1 VTWAR
6 ILAPLAGGAG
16 DAGALAAARALAEP
30 FAAALHAAYC
40 APPPERLFT
49 WVNES
54 GPGPGDLAIGELGR
68 ITACGEASVRSY
80 MAKLRYPKARFE
92 NLTSQDWCALRTAA
106 RFADVVVWGREPACG
121 HGVFASPFRR
131 ILLEERR
138 PAFVADT
145 PPKTDGLTVIAW
157 DGGQSAANA
166 VRSALPW
173 LARAACVVVLT
184 APHANAHPC
193 GPDRI
198 LAFLAE
204 HGIAAKSLAIHGR
217 GDVGFLLV
225 DTARRMGATTLVAGA
240 YGQDP
245 IRRFIFG
252 GVTRTLLDAAPGIGL
267 FLSH

>member
-1 VTWAR
+1 MTWTR
-6 ILAPLAGGAG
+6 VLAPLAGGTR
-16 DAGALAAARALAEP
+16 DADALAAARALAAP
-30 FAAALHAAYC
+30 FGATLQAGYC
-40 APPPERLFT
+40 APPPERLFN
-49 WVNES
+49 WVNEA
-54 GPGPGDLAIGELGR
+54 GPSPGDLAIGELGR
-68 ITACGEASVRSY
+68 ISACGEASVRGQL
-80 MAKLRYPKARFE
+80 AGLKYPKAALE

-131 ILLEERR
+131 VLLEERR
-138 PAFVADT
+138 PAFVVDT
-145 PPKTDGLTVIAW
+145 PPQTNGLAVIAW
-157 DGGQSAANA
+157 DGGQSAAQA

-173 LARAACVVVLT
+173 LAHAACVVVLT

-193 GPDRI
+193 GPERV
-198 LAFLAE
+198 LAFLDE

-217 GDVGFLLV
+217 GDVGCLLV
-225 DTARRMGATTLVAGA
+225 DTARRLGATTLVAGA